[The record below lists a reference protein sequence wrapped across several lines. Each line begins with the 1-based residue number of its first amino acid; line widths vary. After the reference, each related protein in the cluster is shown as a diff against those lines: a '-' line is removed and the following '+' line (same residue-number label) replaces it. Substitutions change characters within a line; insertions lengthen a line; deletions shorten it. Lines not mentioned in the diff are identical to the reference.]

1 MGRSP
6 WLQRSYIWQLIM
18 ELLRQLQSADS
29 TVSIVA
35 EWLDGTYG
43 IVGLVPS
50 YQGLKENFQNQ

>member
-1 MGRSP
+1 
-6 WLQRSYIWQLIM
+6 M